1 MITRGGIVATRPA
14 VTSPV
19 ARRDAILAVVVV
31 ALGVVSLALYLLA
44 LVRPYFLPR
53 DAPFPLLDLGKI
65 GGYDRG
71 AGVRYTAPLVAIW
84 CAYFAAG
91 ALAPALRSAR
101 LLRWLAYG
109 GAALFA
115 LALLWLYPITAAD
128 LFNYAL
134 YGLVQHHGANPL
146 LAPPQDVI
154 GQPLLGYSAWPAYV
168 SPYGPLWQWI
178 AYGVTAL
185 TGERLLA
192 GLLAFKAVLI
202 ACHLLNVLLV
212 ERIAAGMGWRS
223 PGAAALF
230 YGWNPLVVYETAG
243 NGHNDIV
250 MLTALLLAV
259 WCLGR
264 SPRTR
269 ALALPV
275 AALGALAK
283 YVAVIWLPVFVFSQA
298 ARLRPRA
305 WLRWCVGAGLACVL
319 LAAAAYWPFWAGVHT
334 FDGIRRQADL
344 TTSSFGSLAM
354 IVMVQQHHL
363 LDAKLA
369 LKLVKAAAF
378 AIVALTMLLRRPR
391 DGTAASAV
399 AALFDTTL
407 AYLLVGALWF
417 QPWYLVPLMGLAAL
431 SGPARRVLALVYALG
446 AFGSYVVYFYVWP
459 ALNWTPDWLLI
470 QKLAV
475 LTAHGP
481 VVVLLAG
488 LAFACAVQRLH
499 LTRD

>member
-1 MITRGGIVATRPA
+1 MITRGGIVAARPA
-14 VTSPV
+14 LAPPV
-19 ARRDAILAVVVV
+19 ARRVALPAVVVA
-31 ALGVVSLALYLLA
+31 ALGLVSLALYLVA

-71 AGVRYTAPLVAIW
+71 AGVRYTAPLVAVW
-84 CAYFAAG
+84 CAYCAAA
-91 ALAPALRSAR
+91 ALAPAVRPAR

-146 LAPPQDVI
+146 LVPPQDVI

-178 AYGVTAL
+178 AYGVTTL
-185 TGERLLA
+185 TGARLLP
-192 GLLAFKAVLI
+192 GLLAFKVVLI
-202 ACHLLNVLLV
+202 GCHLLNVLLV

-223 PGAAALF
+223 PGAAALV

-264 SPRTR
+264 SSRAR

-283 YVAVIWLPVFVFSQA
+283 YVAVLWLPVFVFSQA
-298 ARLRPRA
+298 ATLRPRA
-305 WLRWCVGAGLACVL
+305 WARWCVGAGLACAL
-319 LAAAAYWPFWAGVHT
+319 LAAAAYWPFWAGAHT

-344 TTSSFGSLAM
+344 TTSSFGSLAL
-354 IVMVQQHHL
+354 IVVVEQHHL

-369 LKLVKAAAF
+369 LKLVKAIAF
-378 AIVALTMLLRRPR
+378 ALVALTIVLRRPR
-391 DGTAASAV
+391 DGTAASAI

-431 SGPARRVLALVYALG
+431 AGPARRALALVYALG

-481 VVVLLAG
+481 VLVLLAG
-488 LAFACAVQRLH
+488 LAFASAVQRLW
-499 LTRD
+499 LARD